1 MKKDKLITSIDNP
14 LIKQIKRLKQKKY
27 RYKEGYFLAEGERL
41 VSDLLPTGLIKTVLI
56 AASKKLP
63 EDCFLSSQEQREE
76 MAFQMVKV
84 DDRVFKE
91 VTDTVHNQGI
101 LALIA
106 MPSYRLDELGQEDGL
121 YLVLDR
127 IQDPGN
133 LGTIIR
139 TAVAADVKAV
149 LLVKGTVD
157 LYNEKTIRSTMS
169 GIGKLPIITDLTEE
183 NLIKWKEEK
192 GLKAY
197 ATSLSQ
203 ALPYKE
209 VTYANKSLL
218 IMGNEGQGV
227 SRKLLA
233 IADQKIQ
240 IPMYGP
246 IESLNVSV
254 ASALCMFAIQERWHE
269 HEQRNR

>member
-76 MAFQMVKV
+76 TAFQMVKV

-91 VTDTVHNQGI
+91 VTDTVHNQGV

-127 IQDPGN
+127 VQDPGN

-183 NLIKWKEEK
+183 NLIKWKEAK